1 MTGLQQLSRRRL
13 FVTRGGGDGT
23 GGGVG
28 HSWSRD
34 LHVPLLGG
42 EGVCQ
47 SHVLDLP
54 GGIGPIRKI
63 KTLWRLKKGHLAGVH
78 DLSLRTYTE
87 LVDRLRPEAVL
98 LDSTLFGPLAPA
110 ARSQGARVVTQ
121 SYNCE
126 FDFYAGEA
134 ALRGGLAGEL
144 MRGAYL
150 AEEQSLRQSDL
161 VLSLTDYDTN
171 RFRQLY
177 DVDCPVVTFNPIL
190 ALLRDALTPQ
200 AVAAVEADRAT
211 RRHDQGVAP
220 YAVFLGSAGYQNRR
234 ACLRL
239 AQTWT
244 GAHARLLVIGKVGQ
258 WLREKVGDAELRAR
272 RIEITGFL
280 PSLSDTLR
288 GAIAM
293 VCPMTLGSGM
303 KVKILDALAYG
314 VPVLVSEEASHG
326 FEFAQATGHV
336 RPCATQDME
345 TAAAG
350 LVSEALSVGRLAQA
364 VGEEMA
370 LQRQALLQAYAS
382 LGLETGP

>member
-1 MTGLQQLSRRRL
+1 MIGSQQLSHRRL
-13 FVTRGGGDGT
+13 YVTRGGGDGS
-23 GGGVG
+23 GGSVG

-34 LHVPLLGG
+34 VHVPLLGG
-42 EGVCQ
+42 DGVCQ
-47 SHVLDLP
+47 AHVLDLP
-54 GGIGPIRKI
+54 RGIGPVRKI

-78 DLSLRTYTE
+78 DLSLRSYTE

-110 ARSQGARVVTQ
+110 ARAVGARVVTQ

-161 VLSLTDYDTN
+161 VLSLTDYDTT

-177 DVDCPVVTFNPIL
+177 DADCPIVTFNPIL
-190 ALLRDALTPQ
+190 ALLRDALAPD
-200 AVAAVEADRAT
+200 AVTAVEADREA
-211 RRHDQGVAP
+211 RVRDQRSAP
-220 YAVFLGSAGYQNRR
+220 YAVFLGSAGHQNRR

-244 GAHARLLVIGKVGQ
+244 GAHARLLIIGKVGQ
-258 WLREKVGDAELRAR
+258 WLRESVGDAELRAR

-288 GAIAM
+288 GASAM

-303 KVKILDALAYG
+303 KVKILDALAHG
-314 VPVLVSEEASHG
+314 VPALVSEEASHG

-336 RPCATQDME
+336 RPCAIHDME
-345 TAAAG
+345 TVAAG
-350 LVSEALSVGRLAQA
+350 LVRESLSVGRLAQA
-364 VGEEMA
+364 AAEEMA
-370 LQRQALLQAYAS
+370 LQRQALQQAYAS
-382 LGLETGP
+382 LGLETGL